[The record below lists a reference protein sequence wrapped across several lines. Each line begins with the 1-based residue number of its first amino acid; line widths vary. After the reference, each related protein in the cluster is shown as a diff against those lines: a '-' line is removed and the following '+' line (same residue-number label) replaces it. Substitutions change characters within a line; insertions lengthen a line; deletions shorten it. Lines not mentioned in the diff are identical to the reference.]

1 MVSFPT
7 RWFHSQVGKARD
19 CKSLTSGPNP
29 LGTSTALV
37 AQLDRVFDYESK
49 GQEFESLRGHH
60 IRELA
65 QFGSAP
71 ALGAGGHGF
80 ESPTLDHRYIDAPQS
95 ELFLCLFHALKYEIL
110 YNEVTK
116 EKSLQ

>member
-60 IRELA
+60 LILGHSEVWLSRLPWEQEA
-65 QFGSAP
+65 VGSN
-71 ALGAGGHGF
+71 
-80 ESPTLDHRYIDAPQS
+80 PTVPTILIHYWYSVDAS
-95 ELFLCLFHALKYEIL
+95 FFLSMEIKPL
-110 YNEVTK
+110 
-116 EKSLQ
+116 SRLI